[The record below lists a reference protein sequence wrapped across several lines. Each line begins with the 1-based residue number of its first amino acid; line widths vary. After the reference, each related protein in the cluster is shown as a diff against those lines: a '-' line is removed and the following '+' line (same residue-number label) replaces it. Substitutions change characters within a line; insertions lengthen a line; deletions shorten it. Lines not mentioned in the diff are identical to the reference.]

1 MLCCPVNRKLIYL
14 SSAFLLANMGWGM
27 AWPYLPNYMRVLGGS
42 MLFIALLSVLFN
54 LFSTIGQYFWGRS
67 SDASGRRKPY
77 ILGGVLASG
86 IFFLLMALV
95 QNAVAMLA
103 LRAMQGFFVSAQT
116 PAVSALVS
124 ELSENVGQGFGI
136 FNLFS
141 NVGFML
147 GNLAGGLA
155 VGVLG
160 VRYVILLSTIAI
172 GAAFIML
179 LFFKEE
185 PKEVRDY
192 RLLFRYDR
200 PGRMALSFTRMREF
214 AKRNRNITIM
224 TLSIFV
230 LMLASGMV
238 YAYLSILISHRFGDS
253 MVGLYFGMDGFVSSF
268 LIYPFG
274 RLSDKI
280 GSKPVI
286 ILGLITYALTFYFYY
301 IATTLILLIIAA
313 IISGTKW
320 SAYFNSINTYV
331 SKMSSRAERATS
343 LGLMNSGMAAGWVVG
358 PLLGAYLIATVGLAT
373 MVLLATI
380 PVLISLL
387 IVLFRTE
394 NDLRCVN
401 GEIIK

>member
-1 MLCCPVNRKLIYL
+1 MNRRLLYL

-54 LFSTIGQYFWGRS
+54 LFSTVGQYFWGRKSDS
-67 SDASGRRKPY
+67 SGKRKPY

-86 IFFLLMALV
+86 IFFMLMAIV

-141 NVGFML
+141 NIGFML
-147 GNLAGGLA
+147 GNFAGGA
-155 VGVLG
+155 IVQRIG
-160 VRYVILLSTIAI
+160 VRYVILLSSISIFAS
-172 GAAFIML
+172 FIML
-179 LFFKEE
+179 AFFKEE
-185 PKEVRDY
+185 KKEVEDLRM
-192 RLLFRYDR
+192 LFRYDR
-200 PGRMALSFTRMREF
+200 PGRMGISLGSMRDF
-214 AKRNRNITIM
+214 ARRNRNITIM
-224 TLSIFV
+224 TVSIFV
-230 LMLASGMV
+230 LMLSSGMV
-238 YAYLSILISHRFGDS
+238 YSYLSILISHRFGDS
-253 MVGLYFGMDGFVSSF
+253 MVGLYYGMDGLVSSF

-274 RLSDKI
+274 RLSDRI

-301 IATTLILLIIAA
+301 IATTIPLLIITA

-320 SAYFNSINTYV
+320 SAYFNSINTYI
-331 SKMSSRAERATS
+331 SRMSSRAERATS
-343 LGLMNSGMAAGWVVG
+343 LGLMNSGIAAGWVVG
-358 PLLGAYLIATVGLAT
+358 PLMGAYLISTVGLAT

-380 PVLISLL
+380 PVLISLA
-387 IVLFRTE
+387 IVLAKTE
-394 NDLRCVN
+394 NDVKCVN
-401 GEIIK
+401 GEKLN